1 MAAPPLSFST
11 VRRAAPA
18 VCWNGGWEAS
28 RLSRLGSREQV
39 RDARFKRLAQSIDVL
54 AEKDESFLRH
64 AREIAALRRSAA
76 TGLHAICSG
85 FVGSVNRLLSRCE
98 MVLSPSEFSPD
109 AFQEDGKNLFQI
121 NVQGRILQ
129 VEFEAAP
136 ELIST
141 EDLRIPYTLQGVVRA
156 FNQEL
161 LDRSLI
167 EEQLLFY
174 TLEKE
179 KKMWRFFD
187 ARTYRSGPFDQEYLI
202 SLMEQLI

>member
-1 MAAPPLSFST
+1 
-11 VRRAAPA
+11 
-18 VCWNGGWEAS
+18 
-28 RLSRLGSREQV
+28 LSRIGSREQA
-39 RDARFKRLAQSIDVL
+39 REARFKRLAKSIDAL
-54 AEKDESFLRH
+54 AEKDQGLQRH
-64 AREIAALRRSAA
+64 AKEIAALRRTAA
-76 TGLHAICSG
+76 AGLYAICSG
-85 FVGSVNRLLSRCE
+85 FVDSVNRLLSRCE
-98 MVLSPSEFSPD
+98 LLLDPPEFSAD
-109 AFQEDGKNLFQI
+109 AFQEDLKNLFQI

-129 VEFEAAP
+129 VEFEAAA

-174 TLEKE
+174 TLEKD

-187 ARTYRSGPFDQEYLI
+187 VRTYRSGPFDQEYLI

>member
-1 MAAPPLSFST
+1 M
-11 VRRAAPA
+11 
-18 VCWNGGWEAS
+18 
-28 RLSRLGSREQV
+28 SRLGSREQA
-39 RDARFKRLAQSIDVL
+39 RDARFKRLARSIDAL

-64 AREIAALRRSAA
+64 ASEIATLRRTAA
-76 TGLHAICSG
+76 VGLHSICFG
-85 FVGSVNRLLSRCE
+85 FVDTVNRLLSRSE
-98 MVLSPSEFSPD
+98 MVLDPPEFSPD
-109 AFQEDGKNLFQI
+109 AFQEDAKNLFQI

-141 EDLRIPYTLQGVVRA
+141 EDLRIPYTLHGVVRA

-161 LDRSLI
+161 MDRSLI

-174 TLEKE
+174 TLEKD

-187 ARTYRSGPFDQEYLI
+187 TRTYHSGPFDQEYLM

>member
-1 MAAPPLSFST
+1 MPSRHKS
-11 VRRAAPA
+11 RQRALQILFL
-18 VCWNGGWEAS
+18 W
-28 RLSRLGSREQV
+28 
-39 RDARFKRLAQSIDVL
+39 DARRQPDAADAYLA
-54 AEKDESFLRH
+54 R
-64 AREIAALRRSAA
+64 
-76 TGLHAICSG
+76 GLP
-85 FVGSVNRLLSRCE
+85 E
-98 MVLSPSEFSPD
+98 MVLDPPEFSPD
-109 AFQEDGKNLFQI
+109 AFQEDAKNLFQI

-129 VEFEAAP
+129 IEFETPP

-141 EDLRIPYTLQGVVRA
+141 EDLRIPYTLHGVVRA

-174 TLEKE
+174 TLEKD

-187 ARTYRSGPFDQEYLI
+187 ARTYHSGAFDQEYLM